1 MSPVVGMTRT
11 ESGAASTRGRPR
23 WLATWRCWPPSGRI
37 HTWRLNSATSMKIR
51 PTRGTAQ
58 RTSAERS
65 RSRGS
70 KPSVP
75 LCDRSES
82 EHRCIRPA
90 FARAK
95 SHTPSR
101 CPCVTP
107 EVVGQRAEKV
117 VARSRDAPADDE
129 DLRVVCV
136 DQRHRQRRPH
146 RECAVTQVA
155 AQGIGYYCWPLSQW
169 RAYVAAGRPPLKDP
183 AATLWA
189 SSCSSTGT
197 TPPMAPPDRAA
208 VASGGARWTS
218 SGGAGPASPG
228 LSHRQVL
235 LRRPGRS
242 LPHFSRASLQ
252 VCVSSLGAADPTRQ
266 AGRGATR
273 ALGGIGGGELSA
285 SGSGSGRFCASSP
298 AATWAMWVVRHRG
311 PRHPLE
317 RRQTR
322 PADTSG
328 RGADVI
334 PRAVHPGQRLA
345 RASTGLPCVPYLT
358 HNGPGQTVEASC

>member
-23 WLATWRCWPPSGRI
+23 WLATWRCWLPSGRI

-95 SHTPSR
+95 SHTPPR

-189 SSCSSTGT
+189 SSGSSTGT

-208 VASGGARWTS
+208 VASGGRGGRHLEELGLRARAYLIDKS
-218 SGGAGPASPG
+218 FCAV
-228 LSHRQVL
+228 QVAL
-235 LRRPGRS
+235 CPT
-242 LPHFSRASLQ
+242 SRAPPYRYVLVASVLQ
-252 VCVSSLGAADPTRQ
+252 TQHDRRGGVRLGP
-266 AGRGATR
+266 
-273 ALGGIGGGELSA
+273 
-285 SGSGSGRFCASSP
+285 
-298 AATWAMWVVRHRG
+298 
-311 PRHPLE
+311 
-317 RRQTR
+317 
-322 PADTSG
+322 
-328 RGADVI
+328 
-334 PRAVHPGQRLA
+334 
-345 RASTGLPCVPYLT
+345 
-358 HNGPGQTVEASC
+358 